1 MILSQKCLSS
11 LRLHFDCIIICFWP
25 SNCVCL
31 FCVVISLHWRTL
43 QGTKTSFLLTIP
55 KILSPNIA
63 RNWRL
68 VSTNHHLPN
77 IYEGI
82 FLIRHQFSRY
92 AHFRREMDLRNKYC
106 LKLANS
112 KMSPVCW
119 AAWGKRSVIF
129 AMLCFLSWRYR
140 QKIVE
145 PDELWKPCMKTKIIY
160 LQVFSIYTWCF
171 L

>member
-1 MILSQKCLSS
+1 MFVFLAFAF
-11 LRLHFDCIIICFWP
+11 RLHYNLFLT
-25 SNCVCL
+25 VKLCL
-31 FCVVISLHWRTL
+31 FVLRCYFLARRTL
-43 QGTKTSFLLTIP
+43 QVTKTSFLLTIP